1 MSKRVTEYLQRGE
14 GASGIVTQLYK
25 INLHHETIHAFSYLP
40 VSRYGQRSCIR

>member
-1 MSKRVTEYLQRGE
+1 MIKQVAGYLQRGR

-25 INLHHETIHAFSYLP
+25 INLHHETIHAFFYLP